1 MLSIKTKVPL
11 LKKYPLASLKSV
23 PPKTPFGNDVTCKV
37 TSLRRVQVDKLQ
49 RSLSTSIFLSK
60 ATNFASEA
68 SRRLA
73 SLVKNI
79 FFITQLDLVA

>member
-23 PPKTPFGNDVTCKV
+23 PPKTR
-37 TSLRRVQVDKLQ
+37 SVQVDKLQ
-49 RSLSTSIFLSK
+49 SSLSTSIFLRK

-73 SLVKNI
+73 SLVKKYI
-79 FFITQLDLVA
+79 FLLPT